1 MNTNSCVSCHRLI
14 GDKDHR
20 CPSKEERSLHAKKM
34 YESFIQKI
42 PREKR
47 LEYSRKGGLARAEKL
62 KVPID
67 FRFTSKFD
75 QKDKEI
81 CWEWKGGKNKNG
93 YGALKVGSRT
103 DGSRRTIESHR
114 LSFMYFHGEIPK
126 GMCVLHKCDNRKCVN
141 PNHLY
146 VGTKKQNTLDAVS
159 RGRFG
164 PLKYGQDKI
173 DQIRRLW
180 FVGKKISVI
189 SETVGLSERYVYR
202 VVRMQTRNERIIDG
216 FGMRLK

>member
-1 MNTNSCVSCHRLI
+1 MHF
-14 GDKDHR
+14 
-20 CPSKEERSLHAKKM
+20 
-34 YESFIQKI
+34 Y
-42 PREKR
+42 
-47 LEYSRKGGLARAEKL
+47 
-62 KVPID
+62 
-67 FRFTSKFD
+67 
-75 QKDKEI
+75 
-81 CWEWKGGKNKNG
+81 
-93 YGALKVGSRT
+93 
-103 DGSRRTIESHR
+103 
-114 LSFMYFHGEIPK
+114 GEIQE
-126 GMCVLHKCDNRKCVN
+126 GLCVLHRCDNKKCVN

-189 SETVGLSERYVYR
+189 SETVGLSERYVYK